1 MKKIISAIIAILLV
15 VGTIMI
21 FATGFNLG
29 VDYTEAKKVTI
40 YLGKDFTL
48 EDIRVM
54 TDEIIPDQEVK
65 LEKLRPFEDVLS
77 IVTTEI
83 SDEQIG
89 KLNEAINQKYG
100 MENVVDDFVVSDLPA
115 ATFQELVSPYIPTIL
130 IFVIGLIAYEMIA
143 YRKLG
148 IAKVGLETLLTIIL
162 AVCLLFTGI
171 ELLGLTINSYITAA
185 IFVVEFIAAIAITMF
200 FESKIKKTKK
210 EETEAEKAKKKAARK
225 KREEGEV

>member
-29 VDYTEAKKVTI
+29 VDYSEAKKVTI
-40 YLGKDFTL
+40 YLGDDFAL

-54 TDEIIPDQEVK
+54 TDEILPNQEVK

-83 SDEQIG
+83 SDEQIE

-115 ATFQELVSPYIPTIL
+115 ASFQEIVSPYIPTIL

-148 IAKVGLETLLTIIL
+148 VVKVGLETLLTIIL
-162 AVCLLFTGI
+162 AVFLLFTGI

-185 IFVVEFIAAIAITMF
+185 ILVCEFIGAIAITMF
-200 FESKIKKTKK
+200 FENRIKKTKI
-210 EETEAEKAKKKAARK
+210 EETEAEKTKKKATRK
-225 KREEGEV
+225 KKEEGEV